1 MVQKRP
7 AKESAIRAPMR
18 EVKLDVAEK
27 LVRMLEAGTRG
38 MLRSCVKYVIMLAWN
53 PELANLSHTSFPRMK
68 GIVLIPPSF
77 LFFFFFI
84 SSFSS
89 FSLFFL

>member
-1 MVQKRP
+1 MEATVMVQKRP

-53 PELANLSHTSFPRMK
+53 PELANLSHTSFPT
-68 GIVLIPPSF
+68 IAIPHQNNLNKTKNIQKYLSKK
-77 LFFFFFI
+77 
-84 SSFSS
+84 
-89 FSLFFL
+89 